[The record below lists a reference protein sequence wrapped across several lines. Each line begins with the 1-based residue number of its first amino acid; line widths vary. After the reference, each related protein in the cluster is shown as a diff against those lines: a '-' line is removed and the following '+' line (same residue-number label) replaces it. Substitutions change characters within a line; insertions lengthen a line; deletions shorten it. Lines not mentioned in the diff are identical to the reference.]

1 MPTTTTTAAAA
12 AATTR
17 LPRDPVAPPRLL
29 RRRRRQDNGG
39 GRASAIRRSVIVL
52 LSLYIDIFILSLSR
66 IACSHKFPLLVCSSS
81 SVPSALVFCEILY
94 FFLVGGRGPLPAFL
108 SFGDG
113 CTECR
118 RDRPLTVISGASRSV
133 TLSRD
138 TDFSIELKN
147 KRNFGGRK
155 TFTGQTVIIVL
166 QRRLMKAFAAI
177 KFKKKGDEV
186 L

>member
-1 MPTTTTTAAAA
+1 
-12 AATTR
+12 
-17 LPRDPVAPPRLL
+17 
-29 RRRRRQDNGG
+29 
-39 GRASAIRRSVIVL
+39 
-52 LSLYIDIFILSLSR
+52 
-66 IACSHKFPLLVCSSS
+66 
-81 SVPSALVFCEILY
+81 
-94 FFLVGGRGPLPAFL
+94 
-108 SFGDG
+108 
-113 CTECR
+113 
-118 RDRPLTVISGASRSV
+118 V